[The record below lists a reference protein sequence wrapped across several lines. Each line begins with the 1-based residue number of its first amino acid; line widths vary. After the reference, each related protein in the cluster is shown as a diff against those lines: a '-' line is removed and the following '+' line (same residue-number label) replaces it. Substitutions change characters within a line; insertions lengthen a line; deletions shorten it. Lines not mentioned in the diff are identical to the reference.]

1 LKNLKNMTNL
11 KLIKEMK
18 ETDFKYSVFG
28 YGFYISSDELKINLV
43 IEDAENVQK
52 VEEIQYQES
61 LKYFGEPKVQKIKEF
76 T

>member
-1 LKNLKNMTNL
+1 MTNL

-43 IEDAENVQK
+43 IEDAENVQNIK
-52 VEEIQYQES
+52 EKKYKES
-61 LKYFGEPKVQKIKEF
+61 LKYFGKPKVQKIKEF
-76 T
+76 I